1 MKEEG
6 DSGERLLKIGSIPL
20 LIPTRVEKQVSV
32 GDEEEEGKVE
42 EELVFVGTE
51 AEEELNVYT

>member
-1 MKEEG
+1 MREEG